1 MNTKQPIGFGWLKTL
16 SPLALGISLI
26 LGTQLPVRAV
36 PHIPLPQSNPSS
48 VSGVRTISPPA
59 SLTTTP
65 PPGRHIPLPASSYYY
80 PSDYYYSQPTIRT
93 RHGQI
98 RNSTL
103 INPTV
108 IDSQISDSVLI
119 DPVIVNP
126 SVRKQRTYYGTG
138 SSVRVNSGSLQI
150 QLGR

>member
-1 MNTKQPIGFGWLKTL
+1 MLNDKQKLGWLKFF
-16 SPLALGISLI
+16 SPVALGIGLI
-26 LGTQLPVRAV
+26 LGTQLPVKAV
-36 PHIPLPQSNPSS
+36 PHIPLPSSNPSS
-48 VSGVRTISPPA
+48 VSGVRRISPPA

-65 PPGRHIPLPASSYYY
+65 PPGRHIPLPTSSYYY

-93 RHGQI
+93 HHGQI

-108 IDSQISDSVLI
+108 INSQVSDSILI

-126 SVRKQRTYYGTG
+126 PVRRQHTYYRPG
-138 SSVRVNSGSLQI
+138 SFIRVNSGNLQI

>member
-1 MNTKQPIGFGWLKTL
+1 MMSDKQHLGWLKL
-16 SPLALGISLI
+16 FSPVALGISLV

-36 PHIPLPQSNPSS
+36 PHTPLPSSNSSS
-48 VSGVRTISPPA
+48 VSGVRRISPPA
-59 SLTTTP
+59 SLNTTP
-65 PPGRHIPLPASSYYY
+65 PPGRHIPLPSSSYYY

-126 SVRKQRTYYGTG
+126 SVRRQRTYYRPG
-138 SSVRVNSGSLQI
+138 SFVRVNSGSLQI
-150 QLGR
+150 QLGH

>member
-1 MNTKQPIGFGWLKTL
+1 MINDKQHWSWPKAI
-16 SPLALGISLI
+16 SSVALGISLI
-26 LGTQLPVRAV
+26 LGTQLPAKAV
-36 PHIPLPQSNPSS
+36 PHIPLPSSNPNSL
-48 VSGVRTISPPA
+48 SGVRTISPPA

-65 PPGRHIPLPASSYYY
+65 PPGGHIPLPASSYYY
-80 PSDYYYSQPTIRT
+80 PSDYYYSRPTIRT

-126 SVRKQRTYYGTG
+126 PVRRQRTYYRPG
-138 SSVRVNSGSLQI
+138 SFVWVNPGSLQI
-150 QLGR
+150 QLGH

>member
-1 MNTKQPIGFGWLKTL
+1 MLKNKQKLSWLKSL
-16 SPLALGISLI
+16 SPVALGISLI
-26 LGTQLPVRAV
+26 LGTQLPAKAV
-36 PHIPLPQSNPSS
+36 PHIPLPSSNPSS
-48 VSGVRTISPPA
+48 ASGVRRISPPA
-59 SLTTTP
+59 SLNTTP
-65 PPGRHIPLPASSYYY
+65 PPGRHIPLPTSSYYY

-93 RHGQI
+93 RHRQI

-108 IDSQISDSVLI
+108 INSQISDSVLI

-126 SVRKQRTYYGTG
+126 SFRRQRTYYQPG
-138 SSVRVNSGSLQI
+138 SFIRVNSGNLQI

>member
-1 MNTKQPIGFGWLKTL
+1 MLKDKQHWNWLKSF
-16 SPLALGISLI
+16 SPVALGMSLI
-26 LGTQLPVRAV
+26 LGTQLPAKAV
-36 PHIPLPQSNPSS
+36 PHIPLPSSNPNS

-103 INPTV
+103 INPTI

-126 SVRKQRTYYGTG
+126 PVRRQRTYYRPD
-138 SSVRVNSGSLQI
+138 SSVRVNSGSFQI
-150 QLGR
+150 QLGH

>member
-1 MNTKQPIGFGWLKTL
+1 MLNDKQKLGWFKSF

-26 LGTQLPVRAV
+26 LATQLPAKAV
-36 PHIPLPQSNPSS
+36 PHIPLPSSNPNS
-48 VSGVRTISPPA
+48 VSGVRRISPPA

-65 PPGRHIPLPASSYYY
+65 PAGRHIPLPASSSYY
-80 PSDYYYSQPTIRT
+80 PSDYYYSYPAIRT
-93 RHGQI
+93 RYGQI

-103 INPTV
+103 INPTI

-126 SVRKQRTYYGTG
+126 PVGRHRTYYRPG
-138 SSVRVNSGSLQI
+138 SFVRVNSGSLQI
-150 QLGR
+150 QLGH